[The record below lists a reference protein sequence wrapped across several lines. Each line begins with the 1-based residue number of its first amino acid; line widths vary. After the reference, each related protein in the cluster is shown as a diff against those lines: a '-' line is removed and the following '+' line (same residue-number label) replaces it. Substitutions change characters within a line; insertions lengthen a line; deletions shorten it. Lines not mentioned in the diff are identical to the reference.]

1 MPDDPNNKGY
11 DPSNEL
17 GNDPGNA
24 PDQDPRN
31 GPGDTP
37 PSTPKRRLPRWARW
51 TLEGLVFVVALLAVQ
66 AWMGPDLP
74 DGEIPGMAVED
85 LDGRALTIGG
95 PADEPTVVVFWATW
109 CGYCDLEMPW
119 LVDLVDD
126 HRVITVAMQSGDA
139 ATVRAHMEAN
149 NLEKLPVV
157 NDPDGRIAASLGVN
171 VTPTF
176 LFFDQTG
183 RVAHATTGLTSP
195 WGVRLRM
202 WWMNRAAD

>member
-1 MPDDPNNKGY
+1 MADDPNKKA
-11 DPSNEL
+11 DQP
-17 GNDPGNA
+17 GNDPEN
-24 PDQDPRN
+24 
-31 GPGDTP
+31 TP
-37 PSTPKRRLPRWARW
+37 PSKPKRRLPRWARW
-51 TLEGLVFVVALLAVQ
+51 TLEGLVFVAALLAVQ

-74 DGEIPGMAVED
+74 EGEIPGMAAETI
-85 LDGRALTIGG
+85 DGEQLTLGG

-139 ATVRAHMEAN
+139 ATVRAHMREN
-149 NLEKLPVV
+149 DLEKLPVI
-157 NDPDGRIAASLGVN
+157 NDPDGQIAAGLGVN

-183 RVAHATTGLTSP
+183 RVAHSTTGLTSP

-202 WWMNRAAD
+202 WWMNRAAN

>member
-1 MPDDPNNKGY
+1 MADDPNNKGY
-11 DPSNEL
+11 DPGS
-17 GNDPGNA
+17 DPSH
-24 PDQDPRN
+24 DS
-31 GPGDTP
+31 GDTP
-37 PSTPKRRLPRWARW
+37 PSKPRRRLPRWARW
-51 TLEGLVFVVALLAVQ
+51 TLEGLVFVAALLAVQ

-74 DGEIPGMAVED
+74 EGEIPGMVVED
-85 LDGRALTIGG
+85 LDGRELAIGG

-126 HRVITVAMQSGDA
+126 HRVITVAMQSGNA
-139 ATVRAHMEAN
+139 TTVRAHMEEN
-149 NLEKLPVV
+149 DLEKLPVV
-157 NDPDGRIAASLGVN
+157 NDPDGRIASSLGVN

-183 RVAHATTGLTSP
+183 RVAHSTTGLTSP

-202 WWMNRAAD
+202 WWMNRAAE